1 MFSNGNLIKKMANIS
16 SLKPTYLKWERLISI
31 ILWQAVAYL
40 CNVLKRMKNLF
51 WDLWPNRHLVEF
63 FFVPKDAQ
71 CSETDFL
78 VREFFFEIL
87 SLWDMVDFVL
97 DIRWI
102 GQGVRWIHNKFILRG
117 LRDPKPPVRGGFVAP
132 HFSPGAPPPG
142 PGCFWIESP

>member
-40 CNVLKRMKNLF
+40 VEGDAPPPPFFCPYLLRNFQKHRQKELFFKSAPTSDIVNDMQTPLKKVFFFFWSKNLCNVLKLMKNLF

-78 VREFFFEIL
+78 VREFFF
-87 SLWDMVDFVL
+87 WD
-97 DIRWI
+97 
-102 GQGVRWIHNKFILRG
+102 
-117 LRDPKPPVRGGFVAP
+117 
-132 HFSPGAPPPG
+132 S
-142 PGCFWIESP
+142 